1 MDEIG
6 IEKKELEKKELE
18 LKGIGIDQMEFN
30 AALIIYKMKWP
41 ETMCSLCHTVIHT
54 VRPFSR

>member
-1 MDEIG
+1 MDGVG
-6 IEKKELEKKELE
+6 IEKKELETFELE
-18 LKGIGIDQMEFN
+18 LKGIGIDQMEFT

-41 ETMCSLCHTVIHT
+41 ETMCNLCHTVTHT